1 MVHADAEYILV
12 IRCAQVDV
20 SHGLRVRA
28 GVNSVF
34 LVVHKGVP
42 VHFQAVNGVKEGV
55 DGAVTIAGDIE
66 GVAVT
71 LQRAGEGD
79 LRVLIL
85 VALLEVALGEAVG
98 AVELEV
104 FPLKQVQNVGGL
116 QLVTD
121 VVALCLDDGAEFR
134 MHGLGQ
140 IEAEV
145 LGHDKSG
152 AALAGL
158 AVDADNGL
166 VVPSYIGRVDGEIGD
181 LPLAGFGLLHVLGPL
196 VDGIL
201 MAAGEGGEHQF
212 PYVGLT
218 LPDVHFGD
226 LLIDVADVVDV
237 GEVQLGVNALGE
249 HVQRDCDHVHVAGPL
264 AVSK

>member
-1 MVHADAEYILV
+1 MIHADAEYILV

-20 SHGLRVRA
+20 SYGLGVRA

-104 FPLKQVQNVGGL
+104 FPLKQVQN
-116 QLVTD
+116 
-121 VVALCLDDGAEFR
+121 GA
-134 MHGLGQ
+134 GC
-140 IEAEV
+140 
-145 LGHDKSG
+145 S
-152 AALAGL
+152 
-158 AVDADNGL
+158 
-166 VVPSYIGRVDGEIGD
+166 S
-181 LPLAGFGLLHVLGPL
+181 
-196 VDGIL
+196 
-201 MAAGEGGEHQF
+201 
-212 PYVGLT
+212 
-218 LPDVHFGD
+218 
-226 LLIDVADVVDV
+226 
-237 GEVQLGVNALGE
+237 
-249 HVQRDCDHVHVAGPL
+249 
-264 AVSK
+264 